1 MEILIY
7 HNPRCRKSREALQWL
22 QDNGHTPEVVE
33 YLKTP
38 PSEAEID
45 RLLKQIDIEPEALIR
60 KGEVVYK
67 EQLKGRKLNRAAWLK
82 ALHNNPILIERPI
95 VVSGNR
101 AIIAR
106 PASLLEVWLKGYLI
120 PSHSLRNRS
129 R

>member
-1 MEILIY
+1 MKFKLY

-22 QDNGHTPEVVE
+22 QEHGHNPEVVE

-45 RLLKQIDIEPEALIR
+45 HLLNKLGLEPEELVR
-60 KGEVVYK
+60 KGEAVYK
-67 EQLKGRKLNRAAWLK
+67 EAFKDRNLNRADWLK
-82 ALHNNPILIERPI
+82 ALHNHPILIERPI

-106 PASLLEVWLKGYLI
+106 PASLLEEWLKG
-120 PSHSLRNRS
+120 
-129 R
+129 